1 MTPYTHVCPI
11 LQYSYWMF
19 AFLKRILGCQNMY
32 CYQGLILRREL
43 KITLHVRKR
52 TWSLCLQTLPHNP
65 VTGLDGEVY
74 LHKPRRS
81 LESTVIDYANLDP
94 FQNICIQKTLAKLNS
109 RHVACIVSATF
120 SSLKTT
126 NVLCL
131 EDFTKKICHYL

>member
-1 MTPYTHVCPI
+1 
-11 LQYSYWMF
+11 
-19 AFLKRILGCQNMY
+19 MY
-32 CYQGLILRREL
+32 CCQGLILRREL
-43 KITLHVRKR
+43 KSTLHVRKR

-74 LHKPRRS
+74 LPQPRRS

-109 RHVACIVSATF
+109 WHVACIVSVTF

-126 NVLCL
+126 NVLWL
-131 EDFTKKICHYL
+131 KDLAEYICKAL